1 MDSLK
6 SIIRTTKSTKQWLTY
21 SALFLGFFL
30 VLLSIQLFLDSV
42 QLLHGKQQQK
52 DGFDYLV
59 VNKIITNSMMGNNA
73 NSYFTNQELEEA
85 KQAPGIDAIAT
96 ITSNQF
102 PIAASTSGDLG
113 FYTQLFFE
121 SVPDEYLDITL
132 EKWSWTPGNTTVPVI
147 LSADFLNLYNFGFAL
162 SQGLPQL
169 SEETIKA
176 LSFDL
181 TIGEGG
187 HQETYRAEVAGF
199 TQRYSSVLVP
209 NSFMTYANVN
219 YGNLKPTQTSRIIL
233 KTKEADN
240 PKLVEFLQQHNY
252 ATQQEK
258 IKLSKLKTIVNWVF
272 GGLGLFGLFILTLA
286 IITLR
291 MYIELQISKSADKL
305 RLLALLGYKP
315 KSIQSHFTAFL
326 LKMIGI
332 LLLLSLFITSL
343 VQVTLSLFLQKINF
357 DITLHIHLI
366 VVSVALLLYLFTFVG
381 LKRYVSKIIQ
391 PFYTTIH

>member
-1 MDSLK
+1 MNSLK
-6 SIIRTTKSTKQWLTY
+6 TILRTNKSAKQWLAY
-21 SALFLGFFL
+21 VALFLGFFL
-30 VLLSIQLFLDSV
+30 VLLSIQLFLDSM

-121 SVPDEYLDITL
+121 SVPDEYLDITP

-209 NSFMTYANVN
+209 NSFMTYANTN
-219 YGNLKPTQTSRIIL
+219 FGNQKPTQTSRIIL

-366 VVSVALLLYLFTFVG
+366 VVVVALLLYLFTFVG

>member
-6 SIIRTTKSTKQWLTY
+6 SIIRRTKSTKQWLTY

-121 SVPDEYLDITL
+121 SVPDEYLDITP

-209 NSFMTYANVN
+209 NSFMTYANAN
-219 YGNLKPTQTSRIIL
+219 YGNQKPTQTSRIIL

-305 RLLALLGYKP
+305 CLLALLGYKP
-315 KSIQSHFTAFL
+315 KSIQSHFTAFI

-357 DITLHIHLI
+357 DITLYIHLI
-366 VVSVALLLYLFTFVG
+366 VVVVALLLYLFTFVG

>member
-1 MDSLK
+1 MNSLK
-6 SIIRTTKSTKQWLTY
+6 TILQTNKSAKQWLAY
-21 SALFLGFFL
+21 VALFLGFFL
-30 VLLSIQLFLDSV
+30 VLLSIQLFLDSM

-85 KQAPGIDAIAT
+85 KQAPAIDAIAT

-121 SVPDEYLDITL
+121 SVPDEYLDITP

-209 NSFMTYANVN
+209 NSFMTYANAN
-219 YGNLKPTQTSRIIL
+219 FGNQKPTQTSRIIL

-252 ATQQEK
+252 ATQKEK

-286 IITLR
+286 VITLR
-291 MYIELQISKSADKL
+291 MYIELQISKAADKL
-305 RLLALLGYKP
+305 RLLAILGYKP
-315 KSIQSHFTAFL
+315 NSIQKHFTAFI
-326 LKMIGI
+326 LKMIGV
-332 LLLLSLFITSL
+332 LLFISL
-343 VQVTLSLFLQKINF
+343 VFTSVIQVVLALFLQKINF
-357 DITLHIHLI
+357 VVSLHIHLI
-366 VVSVALLLYLFTFVG
+366 VVAVALLLYLITLVV
-381 LKRYVSKIIQ
+381 LKRYVTKIIE
-391 PFYTTIH
+391 PFYATTH

>member
-1 MDSLK
+1 MNSLK
-6 SIIRTTKSTKQWLTY
+6 TILQTNKSAKQWLAY
-21 SALFLGFFL
+21 VALFLGFFL
-30 VLLSIQLFLDSV
+30 VLLSIQLFLDSM

-121 SVPDEYLDITL
+121 SVPDEYLDITP
-132 EKWSWTPGNTTVPVI
+132 EKWNWSQGNSTVPVI

-209 NSFMTYANVN
+209 NSFMTYANAN
-219 YGNLKPTQTSRIIL
+219 FGNQKPTQTSRIIL

-258 IKLSKLKTIVNWVF
+258 IKLSKIKTIVNWVF
-272 GGLGLFGLFILTLA
+272 SGLGLFGIFILTLA

-291 MYIELQISKSADKL
+291 MYIELQISKAADKL
-305 RLLALLGYKP
+305 RLLAILGYKP
-315 KSIQSHFTAFL
+315 NSIQKYFTAFI
-326 LKMIGI
+326 LKMIGV
-332 LLLLSLFITSL
+332 LLFISL
-343 VQVTLSLFLQKINF
+343 VFTSVIQVVLALFLQKINF
-357 DITLHIHLI
+357 EISLHIHLI
-366 VVSVALLLYLFTFVG
+366 VVAVALLLYLITLVV
-381 LKRYVSKIIQ
+381 LKRYVTKIIQ
-391 PFYTTIH
+391 PFYATTH